1 MGENGQL
8 RSILK
13 SYLIALIGGCLF
25 TLLHLPLPWI
35 LGPVT
40 GLLLSKIFWNNR
52 TAASQPLRKVSYW
65 LLGIQIGNTFTVHTF
80 HNVQP
85 YLLIYTLLTLLLIAI
100 CMVNAYMVSKWVNV
114 DMKTSMLGSIPG
126 GLSAVSALS
135 ESMKANTGLVTIFQT
150 IRLVSILFIIPFAA
164 THLFMDAGSQ
174 GAVQLPQTEQGAWW
188 TIGLYVIMY
197 IIARLTNRF
206 IPSSLV
212 IVPMLLTAI
221 LQVSGMHLYQFPHL
235 FFVAAQLTIGVYLG
249 HSISIRDLKKAGR
262 LCLYYTGLSILL
274 ILLCFGLGF
283 LFSKFTSLNM
293 ATSVLSM
300 APGGLVEM
308 ALTAQTTGGDPSI
321 VSSLQT
327 IRLLLVVLVL
337 PLLLQWTL
345 PKLEKHQRKE
355 ET

>member
-1 MGENGQL
+1 VSSTSHIRL
-8 RSILK
+8 ILQ
-13 SYLIALIGGCLF
+13 SYAIAAIGGGLF
-25 TLLHLPLPWI
+25 LLLHLPLPWI

-40 GLLLSKIFWNNR
+40 ALLLTKIIWNMK
-52 TAASQPLRKVSYW
+52 TAASKRLRKGSYW

-85 YLLIYTLLTLLLIAI
+85 YLLNYTLLTLLLIGI
-100 CMVNAYMVSKWVNV
+100 CMVNAYLVSKWVKV

-126 GLSAVSALS
+126 GLSAVTALS

-164 THLFMDAGSQ
+164 THFFLDSSVQ
-174 GAVQLPQTEQGAWW
+174 SAVQLPQTEQGAWW
-188 TIGLYVIMY
+188 TIGLYAVMY
-197 IIARLTNRF
+197 ILARLTSKF

-212 IVPMLLTAI
+212 IVPMLLTAV

-235 FFVAAQLTIGVYLG
+235 FFVLAQLTIGVYLG

-262 LCLYYTGLSILL
+262 LCLYYTGLSLLL
-274 ILLCFGLGF
+274 ILLSFGLGY
-283 LFSKFTSLNM
+283 LFSLITSLNM
-293 ATSVLSM
+293 ATSILSM

-337 PLLLQWTL
+337 PLLLQWTM
-345 PKLEKHQRKE
+345 PKLEKHHRKE
-355 ET
+355 ES